1 MTKKLL
7 PVLMLSLM
15 PLLSHA
21 VWVDSKGKPLPDKPS
36 RQTLGTFGAQ
46 VMMVSSEKRLDEQWK
61 ALPLPTKIDKA
72 TTVKRGD
79 TVYGAI
85 FFFGCEANKEGK
97 CDVIGQFTL
106 IPPRGPKMP
115 PVAGQA
121 WNMAAPPN
129 KAVAQLS
136 PMRMK
141 IVLDD
146 TDPPG
151 TYEVEAKVKDRVS
164 GKLSTIKTSF
174 VLKKK

>member
-36 RQTLGTFGAQ
+36 RQTLGTFGTQ
-46 VMMVSSEKRLDEQWK
+46 VMMVASEKRLDEQWK
-61 ALPLPTKIDKA
+61 ALPLPTKIDKV
-72 TTVKRGD
+72 TSVKRGD
-79 TVYGAI
+79 TVYAAL

-97 CDVIGQFTL
+97 CDVISQFTL
-106 IPPRGPKMP
+106 LPPNGAKMP

-121 WNMAAPPN
+121 WSAAAPP
-129 KAVAQLS
+129 KEVAQLS
-136 PMRMK
+136 PIRMK

-146 TDPPG
+146 TDPAG

-174 VLKKK
+174 TLKTK